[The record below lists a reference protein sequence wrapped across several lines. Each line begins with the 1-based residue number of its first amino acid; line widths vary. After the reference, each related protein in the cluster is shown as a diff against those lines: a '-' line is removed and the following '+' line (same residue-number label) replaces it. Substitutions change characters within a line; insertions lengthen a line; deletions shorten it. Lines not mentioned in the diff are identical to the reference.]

1 VNDPIRRV
9 FGVFMVM
16 LLALAASTSWW
27 TIVRADDLN
36 HHHADQNTR
45 AQLRGLKVR
54 RGVIRADDGTILAR
68 SVRTPEDIF
77 SRRYPT
83 GPLFGHAVG
92 YSYTTAGQAG
102 LEQYYDDDL
111 SGRRGDVQTLV
122 DQLRGRSTAG
132 DRLQTTLDPA
142 AQRVAL
148 DQLAGRKGAV
158 VALDP
163 RTGAIK
169 AMASVPGFDPNAV
182 RDPKAFRRLQRDD
195 ANSPLF
201 NRVTQAGYPPGST
214 FKVVTTIA
222 AIDSGKFTPQS
233 RLDGKSP
240 RMVSGTPLKNDG
252 GESFGVIDLT
262 TALTKSVNTVFAQVA
277 EQVGAPTMKSYMERL
292 GFDAKPPLDYPRS
305 QIAAS
310 GLFRSNGQPLS
321 VTSGLVDLGRV
332 GIGQERLRVT
342 PLQMAMVAAAVAN
355 RGKLMKPHFGDRVVD
370 ADGRTVR
377 TISPEVMSQAMSAS
391 TADQVRDM
399 MGKVVQE
406 GTGTAAALQGIS
418 VAGKTGTAEIDI
430 ARNIT
435 QPWFIAFAPID
446 HPRIAVAATVERTAG
461 GFGGVVAAPIAKA
474 VMESLLGG

>member
-16 LLALAASTSWW
+16 LLLLVGSTSWW
-27 TIVRADDLN
+27 TIVRANDLN
-36 HHHADQNTR
+36 HKHADQNTR
-45 AQLRGLKVR
+45 AQLRGLKVK

-68 SVRTPEDIF
+68 SVRTPEGIF

-83 GPLFGHAVG
+83 GPLFGHTVG
-92 YSYTTAGQAG
+92 YSYTTSGQSG

-111 SGRRGDVQTLV
+111 SGKRGDVETLL
-122 DQLRGRSTAG
+122 DQLRGRSTEG
-132 DRLQTTLDPA
+132 DRLQTTLDPR
-142 AQRVAL
+142 AQRIAIQ
-148 DQLAGRKGAV
+148 QLAGRKGSV

-169 AMASVPGFDPNAV
+169 AMVSEPGFDPNDA
-182 RDPKAFRRLQRDD
+182 RDAQAFRRLQSDE
-195 ANSPLF
+195 AGSPLF
-201 NRVTQAGYPPGST
+201 NRATQAGYPPGST

-233 RLDGKSP
+233 QLDGKSP
-240 RMVSGTPLKNDG
+240 RTVSGTPLKNDA

-262 TALTKSVNTVFAQVA
+262 TALTKSVNTVYAQVA
-277 EQVGAPTMKSYMERL
+277 ERIGAATMKDYMERL
-292 GFDAKPPLDYPRS
+292 GFDKKPPLDYPRN

-310 GLFRSNGQPLS
+310 GLYTSKGKRLA
-321 VTSGLVDLGRV
+321 VTSGQVDIGRV

-355 RGKLMKPHFGDRVVD
+355 GGKLMKPHFGDKVVD

-377 TISPEVMSQAMSAS
+377 TIQPEVYSQAMSSS
-391 TADQVRDM
+391 TAAQVRDM
-399 MGKVVQE
+399 MGKVVEE

-430 ARNIT
+430 AQNIT
-435 QPWFIAFAPID
+435 QPWFIAFAPKD
-446 HPRIAVAATVERTAG
+446 NPRIAVAATVERTQG
-461 GFGGVVAAPIAKA
+461 GFGGVVAAPVAKA